1 MKNAHEPINWSQTP
15 QNCGKPPCQKSLL
28 TRSEMNMNTKIER
41 LQNCKNTKSAKV
53 HILKVVWP
61 ALAGCWVWGLA
72 PLVGRSLAQVV
83 PRWAAWIAWWLW
95 WRCSLVVMIKMVKLN
110 HLFLKSILL
119 FVNSI
124 ASPVGRATLGRQ
136 DPSPENIISTID
148 IISIIVSMIISI
160 RINLTVDV
168 LIAFIP

>member
-1 MKNAHEPINWSQTP
+1 
-15 QNCGKPPCQKSLL
+15 
-28 TRSEMNMNTKIER
+28 MNTKIQKYKDTKIQK
-41 LQNCKNTKSAKV
+41 LQKYKKSKST
-53 HILKVVWP
+53 HIKSGLTRS
-61 ALAGCWVWGLA
+61 CWLLSLRFGTTRGPVSRTGGSA
-72 PLVGRSLAQVV
+72 VGSMK
-83 PRWAAWIAWWLW
+83 
-95 WRCSLVVMIKMVKLN
+95 SLVVVREMFFGMVVKKIVKLE

-136 DPSPENIISTID
+136 DPSPENIISTIIILTID
-148 IISIIVSMIISI
+148 IISIINIIIFI